1 MLAAIGV
8 MIGAYIFT
16 RMVEL
21 LTGGKGL
28 AAKILATMT
37 MLITVIVSFWLLF
50 VLVGSS
56 GTKES
61 CLLYGGC
68 G

>member
-21 LTGGKGL
+21 LTDGRGL
-28 AAKILATMT
+28 AAKILAT
-37 MLITVIVSFWLLF
+37 ITVVITVVVSVWLLF
-50 VLVGSS
+50 VLLGSS
-56 GTKES
+56 GTKEA
-61 CLLYGGC
+61 CILWGGC